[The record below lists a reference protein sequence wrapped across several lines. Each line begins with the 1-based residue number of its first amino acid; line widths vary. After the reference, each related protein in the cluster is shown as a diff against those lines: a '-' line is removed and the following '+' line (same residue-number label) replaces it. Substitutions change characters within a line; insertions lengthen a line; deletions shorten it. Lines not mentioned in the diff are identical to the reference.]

1 MTKKMLIVEDEEDI
15 LELLSTIFSFSKEY
29 KILLARDGE
38 EAFKIIQEDIPDI
51 ILLDIQIPKIDGYEL
66 CKTIKS
72 DPTTSNTKIL
82 MLTGLAQDYNL
93 QKAIEA
99 GANAYITKPF
109 SASAVVE
116 KVEEL
121 LKSNKSG

>member
-38 EAFKIIQEDIPDI
+38 EALNIAQKDIQDI
-51 ILLDIQIPKIDGYEL
+51 IILDIQLPKMDGYEL
-66 CKTIKS
+66 CQTIKS
-72 DPTTSNTKIL
+72 DPTTANTKVL

-93 QKAIEA
+93 QKALEA

-109 SASAVVE
+109 SARAIVE

-121 LKSNKSG
+121 LNSNKSG